1 MRTSTTITTIG
12 ATHGSKFIT
21 QKMPE
26 ACTAMS
32 AAAKNAYL
40 INKIT
45 FFQNCIFIV
54 CYEGFSFNYVRNSTN
69 EGRLRL
75 NSGG

>member
-1 MRTSTTITTIG
+1 MCTSSTITTIG
-12 ATHGSKFIT
+12 AAHGSKFIP

-26 ACTAMS
+26 ACTAMT

-45 FFQNCIFIV
+45 FFQNFIFTV
-54 CYEGFSFNYVRNSTN
+54 CNEGYSFNYVRNSTN
-69 EGRLRL
+69 EGCLR
-75 NSGG
+75 